1 MVKISLYWQQ
11 RIIVTI
17 GIICVSL
24 AAIFVRLSQQEI
36 DEITIGFSLF
46 IASSR
51 LIISALILTP
61 IYGDLLTLKKDNS
74 GIYFS
79 LGAGICLG
87 IHFATWISSLG
98 FTSVAAS
105 VSLVT
110 TNPLWVA
117 LLSWWCLGK
126 TLTRNTVIGISIA
139 IVGSILIAFAQGDN
153 SFGTNPLFGAIL
165 ALMGSWFA
173 SGYILLGT
181 LAQKKGVTTRQ
192 YIIIAYLTGALCL
205 LPLPLLFGIN
215 YFGYSFRVYF
225 YLILMAIASQII
237 GHTSLNWGLKYF
249 SPTTISLLILFEP
262 VISSLFAWWLF
273 KEVPTL
279 FVIIGGFILLLGV
292 GYSLI
297 FRINL
302 T

>member
-1 MVKISLYWQQ
+1 MKISLYWQQ
-11 RIIVTI
+11 RMIVAM

-36 DEITIGFSLF
+36 DEVTIGFSLF

-61 IYGDLLTLKKDNS
+61 IYGDLLTLKKNNS
-74 GIYFS
+74 AIYFS

-87 IHFATWISSLG
+87 LHFATWISSLG

-126 TLTRNTVIGISIA
+126 RLTRKTVIGISIA
-139 IVGSILIAFAQGDN
+139 IVGSILIAFAQGD
-153 SFGTNPLFGAIL
+153 SSVGTNPLFGAIL

-173 SGYILLGT
+173 SSYILLGT
-181 LAQKKGVTTRQ
+181 LAQKKGLTTRQ
-192 YIIIAYLTGALCL
+192 YIIIAYVTGALCL

-215 YFGYSFRVYF
+215 YFGYSFRVYL

-262 VISSLFAWWLF
+262 IISSLFAWWLF

-279 FVIIGGFILLLGV
+279 FVIIGAFILLLGV
-292 GYSLI
+292 AYSLK
-297 FRINL
+297 N
-302 T
+302 